1 MSLLTV
7 LIIALTSLIVSIVF
21 AVFFKYLF
29 ASLNSKFSIIE
40 SQQYMSELLISE
52 MKLSLESLQAIIVE
66 LSNGQND
73 KSIETEQV
81 IKQLEY
87 RIGLLQ
93 SDVVSLQEQVKQSLE
108 QPEDKLY
115 SRAFKLA
122 ARGAD
127 LDEIMTQCELPR
139 AEAEMLLSMYKSNQ
153 S

>member
-1 MSLLTV
+1 
-7 LIIALTSLIVSIVF
+7 
-21 AVFFKYLF
+21 
-29 ASLNSKFSIIE
+29 
-40 SQQYMSELLISE
+40 

-66 LSNGQND
+66 LSRGQND

-81 IKQLEY
+81 NKQLEY

-122 ARGAD
+122 AKGAD

-139 AEAEMLLSMYKSNQ
+139 AEAEMLLSMYKSNH

>member
-7 LIIALTSLIVSIVF
+7 LIIALISLIVSIVF
-21 AVFFKYLF
+21 AVFFKYVL
-29 ASLNSKFSIIE
+29 ASITSNFSTVE
-40 SQQYMSELLISE
+40 SQQQVSELLISE
-52 MKLSLESLQAIIVE
+52 MKLSLESFQTTIDE
-66 LSNGQND
+66 LSTAKNLN
-73 KSIETEQV
+73 SIETEQV
-81 IKQLEY
+81 VKQLEY

-93 SDVVSLQEQVKQSLE
+93 SDVVTLQEQVKQSLE

-122 ARGAD
+122 AKGAD
-127 LDEIMTQCELPR
+127 LEEIITECELPR